1 MPLLWIFALQSD
13 SWAARGA
20 YAGAGVLII
29 IDGVRATYGQRKKG
43 THTEKMDTV
52 EDKGNE
58 VSGYLATYVLPFL
71 SGPPTSWWKAAAD
84 VVYFVV
90 AWSVFVNSDLLF
102 INPTLY
108 LLGWRVFR
116 GRRGQRSSVIL
127 AKRPPMAGEQFDAVT
142 FAGGLVRIG
151 H

>member
-13 SWAARGA
+13 SWVKRGA
-20 YAGAGVLII
+20 YAGVGILVI
-29 IDGVRATYGQRKKG
+29 IDGYRCTCGQRKKG
-43 THTEKMDTV
+43 RHKERMDTV

-71 SGPPTSWWKAAAD
+71 SGPPNSWWKAAAD

-90 AWSVFVNSDLLF
+90 AWSVFINSDLLF

-116 GRRGQRSSVIL
+116 GRREQSSLIIL
-127 AKRPPMAGEQFDAVT
+127 AKRRPVAGEQFDAVT
-142 FAGGLVRIG
+142 FAGGLVRTG